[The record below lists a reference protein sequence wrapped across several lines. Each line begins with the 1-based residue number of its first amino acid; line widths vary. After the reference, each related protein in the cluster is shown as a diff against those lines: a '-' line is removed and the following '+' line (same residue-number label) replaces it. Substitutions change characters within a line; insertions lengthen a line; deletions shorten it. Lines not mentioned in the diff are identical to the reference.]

1 MDSTKM
7 KTKRQKGFT
16 LIELMIA
23 VMAGVVLILAAG
35 MVLSIGHTFWNKSWE
50 EANLQRSA
58 SYALLIMSHSIRA
71 ATSAQEEAGG
81 TALIIHKQ
89 GTSDIRFSYVEATNE
104 LRSQFGAQPETI
116 INDKV
121 EDLQFNVEGKKVTID
136 LRLQKDNAQTHL
148 VSTVMMRNY
157 GG

>member
-58 SYALLIMSHSIRA
+58 SYAILIMSHSIRA
-71 ATSAQEEAGG
+71 ATSAQVEGGG
-81 TALIIHKQ
+81 TALRIYKQ
-89 GTSDIRFSYVEATNE
+89 GNSNIRFSYVEATNE
-104 LRSQFGAQPETI
+104 LRSQFGAQPETV
-116 INDKV
+116 INDTV
-121 EDLQFNVEGKKVTID
+121 EDLQFNVVGKKVTID

>member
-58 SYALLIMSHSIRA
+58 SYAILIMSHSIRA

-81 TALIIHKQ
+81 TALKIQKQ

-104 LRSQFGAQPETI
+104 LRSQFGAQPETV
-116 INDKV
+116 INDTV
-121 EDLQFNVEGKKVTID
+121 EDLQFNVVGKKVTID

>member
-1 MDSTKM
+1 M
-7 KTKRQKGFT
+7 KTKQQKGFT

-35 MVLSIGHTFWNKSWE
+35 MVLTVGHTFWNKSWE

-58 SYALLIMSHSIRA
+58 SYAILIMGHSIRA
-71 ATSAQEEAGG
+71 ATSAQVEPGG
-81 TALIIHKQ
+81 TALIIYKP
-89 GTSDIRFSYVEATNE
+89 GNSRRFSYVEATNE

-121 EDLQFNVEGKKVTID
+121 ENLQFIMDPTKPPNKVTID
-136 LRLQKDNAQTHL
+136 LTLQKDNVQTHL
-148 VSTVMMRNY
+148 VSTVMMRNF